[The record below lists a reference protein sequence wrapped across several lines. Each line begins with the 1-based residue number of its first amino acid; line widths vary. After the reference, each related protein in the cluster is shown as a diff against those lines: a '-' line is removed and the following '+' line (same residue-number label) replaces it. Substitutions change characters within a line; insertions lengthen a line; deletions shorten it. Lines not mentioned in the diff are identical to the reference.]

1 MLDFTVTFGIT
12 IINLVI
18 LFFILKAILFKPV
31 SKFMEARAAKIQNDI
46 DSAAKDKEQ
55 AKQLLERY
63 EMKLKDAQAEAEAVI
78 KEAREQAAAQAD
90 KIVAEGKKK
99 VEVIIANANRQIEA
113 EYKAAFALF
122 KAEAAGLVIAASSR
136 LLQRDLNQEDSSRF
150 VKLLLQELA
159 AGVANAAGAAHASA
173 KD

>member
-12 IINLVI
+12 IVNFVI
-18 LFFILKAILFKPV
+18 LFFILKALLFKPV
-31 SKFMEARAAKIQNDI
+31 SKFMEARAAKVQSDI

-55 AKQLLERY
+55 AKRLLEQY
-63 EMKLKDAQAEAEAVI
+63 EMKLKDAQAEAEAII
-78 KEAREQAAAQAD
+78 KEARKQAAVQAD
-90 KIVAEGKKK
+90 KIVADGKKK
-99 VEVIIANANRQIEA
+99 VEVIIANANQQIEA

-136 LLQRDLNQEDSSRF
+136 LLQRDLNQEDSARF
-150 VKLLLQELA
+150 VNLLLQELA
-159 AGVANAAGAAHASA
+159 AGAAGAAHAST